1 MGLLTTPTCQIFLS
15 IARSSVHCMDGWI
28 IHGFLITIHGSL
40 SSIHGQRPRTAL
52 LSSKGDLVSYKPYSR
67 SRKFLNLLGW
77 FLIPSV
83 LLDMDDHYG
92 RIGDELI
99 SRYPINHI
107 KESQTFWKARAWGVL
122 LPTPYGRCLTKLR
135 QKLIFG
141 HSPKTLTVGVV
152 RMRYP

>member
-1 MGLLTTPTCQIFLS
+1 MSDFPKYCTFVCPLYGRLNHPWFFDHHPWMT
-15 IARSSVHCMDGWI
+15 
-28 IHGFLITIHGSL
+28 SL

>member
-1 MGLLTTPTCQIFLS
+1 MSDFPKYCTF
-15 IARSSVHCMDGWI
+15 VHPLYGRLNHPWFFYHHPWM
-28 IHGFLITIHGSL
+28 TSL
-40 SSIHGQRPRTAL
+40 SSIHGQRPWTAL

-152 RMRYP
+152 RMRYL